1 MTQSER
7 PNSVTFSLGE
17 KEETHGQGKSWQR
30 FINAEANVNQQDV
43 IRCLKDGYIE
53 EGEIQGRRSGK
64 ETERGAAASE
74 YRQKAQA
81 VL

>member
-1 MTQSER
+1 M
-7 PNSVTFSLGE
+7 
-17 KEETHGQGKSWQR
+17 GQGQIWQR

-53 EGEIQGRRSGK
+53 EGRAPGGGQVEKQK
-64 ETERGAAASE
+64 EAEASKSILE
-74 YRQKAQA
+74 AQV